1 MTDPASSPARAG
13 RQERQ
18 EARALRDDLF
28 ARLKELREGLKDA
41 PIANP
46 VAQGAFEISRRL
58 EEGELSLGLLAETAR
73 LLADDAF
80 FDRAARL
87 DAYVGL
93 EEGQDIDA
101 RLAAAVSG
109 LCRDE
114 AGEPLPFE
122 AFQAFWGRAAFG
134 IVFTAHPT
142 FGLSRGLHGVMTD
155 LAAGTPEAR
164 AAAEARLAELEH
176 EPEGEITLDRE
187 HAWTQEALG
196 HAARALDR
204 LTAVLIEEARQRYPG
219 DWRRFAPLP
228 ATLASWVGYD
238 LDGRTDIRWWH
249 SFLFRLGEK
258 EAQLERL
265 RSSLA
270 ALRQAH
276 GFDGASAAALQALEE
291 RLARALAR
299 CKRDRESFAK
309 VPHDLESGMAAL
321 AEAANLLTTEDGDR
335 LVDPAEITGPLE
347 PVLAAL
353 EDEAALAA
361 LLRWRAQV
369 AALGLGGAHIHFRIN
384 ATQVHNSLRAMLG
397 EGVLGDLS
405 SRVALSRL
413 EKRVRQTEPESINFG
428 TLELETATAIRQV
441 ALIAQLIKHV
451 DRATPLRFLV
461 AECES
466 PATILGLIL
475 LARLFGVERN
485 LDVSPLF
492 ETPAA
497 LERGAGLIEALL
509 ESPAYRETLA
519 QRGRLC
525 IQTGFSDAGRFIGQ
539 VGATLAIERLHMK
552 LARLLEKAGLEG
564 VELVIFNTHGES
576 MGRGAHP
583 ESLRDRQLYILSPAA
598 RSAFAAQA
606 RPLKHEFS
614 FQGGDGFLFFGN
626 ETLASA
632 TLAGLLEVEL
642 ERHEAE
648 DDLLYEDTDLSLDF
662 FLRVKSYQ
670 EELFHRPEYRE
681 ALGAFGTNILFPTGS
696 RKSRRQHDAGS
707 PADRGDPA
715 QMRAIPNNAILQQL
729 GFVANIV
736 SGFSRAAGLDLERLV
751 EMKQKSDR
759 FARILRLVAA
769 AKQRSSLQ
777 VVSAYAELFDS
788 GYWTSRAYC
797 GGEEALDGAFRDL
810 AEVLSGDSRAQSM
823 GRLVNALRLDS
834 IDLHRLLEEAGL
846 EKGERPSAI
855 RLRLDL
861 LHAIR
866 IALIMHIYL
875 LAVRLPRFSTRN
887 DLSRE
892 QVLGMIVSLEV
903 PPAVGALRETFPQHH
918 PADAAARFDEPA
930 SYDPLALS
938 DYERLHSHYLEPME
952 RAYAEVRRISV
963 AIAHCYGA
971 HG

>member
-1 MTDPASSPARAG
+1 MAQAV
-13 RQERQ
+13 
-18 EARALRDDLF
+18 EAKSRDEETLALRDSLF
-28 ARLKELREGLKDA
+28 QRLRELREGLKDA
-41 PIANP
+41 PNANP
-46 VAQGAFEISRRL
+46 VAQSAFEISRRL
-58 EEGELSLGLLAETAR
+58 EQRELSLGQLAATAR

-80 FDRAARL
+80 LDRARRL
-87 DAYVGL
+87 DDYLGFSPD
-93 EEGQDIDA
+93 QDLDA
-101 RLAAAVSG
+101 RIADQVRA

-114 AGEPLPFE
+114 AGAPLPFDD
-122 AFQAFWGRAAFG
+122 FQAYWRRAAFG

-142 FGLSRGLHGVMTD
+142 FGLSRGLHGVITD
-155 LAAGTPEAR
+155 LAGGGEEAQR
-164 AAAEARLAELEH
+164 SALSRLAELEH
-176 EPEGEITLDRE
+176 EPEPEITLPLE
-187 HAWTQEALG
+187 HAWAQEAQ
-196 HAARALDR
+196 ANATRAYDR
-204 LTAVLIEEARQRYPG
+204 LTAILIEEARSRYPE
-219 DWRRFAPLP
+219 DWTRFDPLP
-228 ATLASWVGYD
+228 FTLASWVGYD
-238 LDGRTDIRWWH
+238 LDGRTDIRWWD
-249 SFLFRLGEK
+249 SFLFRLTEK
-258 EAQLERL
+258 EGQLERL
-265 RSSLA
+265 RQGLA
-270 ALRQAH
+270 ALRQAQR
-276 GFDGASAAALQALEE
+276 FEKDADAALQALEE
-291 RLARALAR
+291 RLGRALAR
-299 CKRDRESFAK
+299 CTRDRQAFAK
-309 VPHDLESGMAAL
+309 VPHDMESGMAAL
-321 AEAANLLTTEDGDR
+321 AEAANLLTEEGADR
-335 LVDPAEITGPLE
+335 LVDPGEISAKLTAVIGGLADADAA
-347 PVLAAL
+347 AAL
-353 EDEAALAA
+353 MRL
-361 LLRWRAQV
+361 RAQV
-369 AALGLGGAHIHFRIN
+369 TALGLGSAHIHFRIN

-397 EGVLGDLS
+397 EDALGDLS

-413 EKRVRQTEPESINFG
+413 EKRVAQTKPQSINFG

-451 DRATPLRFLV
+451 DSATPLRFLV

-475 LARLFGVERN
+475 LARLFGVEERI
-485 LDVSPLF
+485 DVSPLF

-519 QRGRLC
+519 RRGRLC

-552 LARLLEKAGLEG
+552 LARLLEEAKLDE

-598 RSAFAAQA
+598 RAAFAEQE

-632 TLAGLLEVEL
+632 VLAGLLEVEL
-642 ERHEAE
+642 DAPQAGA
-648 DDLLYEDTDLSLDF
+648 DQLYDDTDLSLDF

-681 ALGAFGTNILFPTGS
+681 ALGAFGTNLLFPTGS
-696 RKSRRQHDAGS
+696 RKSRRQHDTAS

-769 AKQRSSLQ
+769 AKKRSSLQ
-777 VVSAYAELFDS
+777 VLSAYADLFDS

-797 GGEEALDGAFRDL
+797 GGEAGLGGSFRDL
-810 AEVLSGDSRAQSM
+810 AEILTGDSRAQSV
-823 GRLVNALRLDS
+823 GRLVNGLRLDS

-846 EKGERPSAI
+846 EKGKRPSDL

-903 PPAVGALRETFPQHH
+903 PPAVSALRETFPKHH
-918 PADAAARFDEPA
+918 PADTAARFDEAA
-930 SYDPLALS
+930 SYDPLDLS
-938 DYERLHSHYLEPME
+938 DYERLHSDYLQPME